1 MICNESLE
9 NVKNKEI
16 FWLWKPF
23 VPLSKVTLIQGD
35 TGMGKTNLL
44 IKILA
49 DLSHGIYPPTLYRGQ
64 LLQQVIADPVTSF
77 YISIENG
84 IDDTIAPLFDMMHG
98 DRKYMQYQNE
108 KKGHFILC
116 GDDVREA
123 YEKIGAK
130 VLVVDPWQQF
140 LPERFSTSNN
150 HALRDL
156 ICDVQM
162 AAEETG
168 MAVILAGNYNKGLAA
183 EIRRGIGGAELANT
197 LRSVL
202 SVMPGQDPT
211 VREIHTVKMSFIG
224 KEANPVLV
232 RQLDDYNLVYE
243 EWQDGPTVAG
253 PRDAAEDFLL
263 DLLATGPVDSKVVKQ
278 RVEAA
283 GLSMRTIN
291 RVKKKIGATS
301 KRSGERSSDWSLT

>member
-98 DRKYMQYQNE
+98 ERKYMQYQNE
-108 KKGHFILC
+108 KKGAFH
-116 GDDVREA
+116 
-123 YEKIGAK
+123 
-130 VLVVDPWQQF
+130 
-140 LPERFSTSNN
+140 
-150 HALRDL
+150 
-156 ICDVQM
+156 
-162 AAEETG
+162 
-168 MAVILAGNYNKGLAA
+168 
-183 EIRRGIGGAELANT
+183 
-197 LRSVL
+197 
-202 SVMPGQDPT
+202 
-211 VREIHTVKMSFIG
+211 
-224 KEANPVLV
+224 PVW
-232 RQLDDYNLVYE
+232 R
-243 EWQDGPTVAG
+243 
-253 PRDAAEDFLL
+253 
-263 DLLATGPVDSKVVKQ
+263 
-278 RVEAA
+278 
-283 GLSMRTIN
+283 
-291 RVKKKIGATS
+291 
-301 KRSGERSSDWSLT
+301 